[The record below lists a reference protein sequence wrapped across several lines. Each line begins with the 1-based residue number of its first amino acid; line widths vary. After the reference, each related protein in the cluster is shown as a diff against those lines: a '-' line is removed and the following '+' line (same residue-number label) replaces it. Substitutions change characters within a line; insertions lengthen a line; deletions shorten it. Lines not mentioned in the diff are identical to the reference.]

1 MLLHYLTSSVDDIE
15 NLIELTKKDIR
26 DIKEANHELVFE
38 RTKIKNDLVK
48 SFENKKSLLDN
59 ELVKLVEDKKGL
71 KLEEIL
77 GEEEKNLLNKMKT
90 KLNEL
95 KETNREYA
103 KFVVIISEFY
113 NSLLDKVFPCE
124 MDGYRKTHQKPASIL
139 RVRA

>member
-1 MLLHYLTSSVDDIE
+1 MLLHYLSSSISDIE
-15 NLIELTKKDIR
+15 NLIELTKKDIK

-59 ELVKLVEDKKGL
+59 ELIKLVGNKKDS
-71 KLEEIL
+71 KLEDIL
-77 GEEEKNLLNKMKT
+77 GDNEKNLLNKMKI

-95 KETNREYA
+95 KEINKQYA

-113 NSLLDKVFPCE
+113 NSLLDKIFPCE
-124 MDGYRKTHQKPASIL
+124 MEGYHKTHHKPASIFK
-139 RVRA
+139 VRA